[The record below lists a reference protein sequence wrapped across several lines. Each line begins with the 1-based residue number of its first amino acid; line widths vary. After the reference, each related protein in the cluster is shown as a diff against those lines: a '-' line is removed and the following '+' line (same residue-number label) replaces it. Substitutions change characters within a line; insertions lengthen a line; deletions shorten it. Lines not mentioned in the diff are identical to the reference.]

1 MPNYKLNTE
10 KKIIIID
17 DNNITSVEKDDV
29 AMYVAAGYTIKHK
42 SEKRSAA
49 AKGRAETLTKES
61 ILKALKANTE
71 AKETF
76 ENICKG
82 KGTGKGFFAAKKWY
96 KEYLEAN
103 KQLHSRRTAAVFFR
117 LYQYQ
122 NKP

>member
-10 KKIIIID
+10 KKIIIVD
-17 DNNITSVEKDDV
+17 DKNITSAEDADV
-29 AMYVAAGYTIKHK
+29 AKYVSAGYTIKHK

-49 AKGRAETLTKES
+49 AKRRAETLSKDD
-61 ILKALKANTE
+61 ILKALEADTK

-103 KQLHSRRTAAVFFR
+103 K
-117 LYQYQ
+117 
-122 NKP
+122 